1 MNIPS
6 DPLRQGI
13 EAARA
18 GRIEEARQRLEQAV
32 VDHPDELRAWAWLGE
47 VREGPAGRIDALE
60 RALALRPGGATPEVQ
75 AHLDALQQELSALQ
89 TNLQEAARLL
99 KSGAKQEAVGVLRE
113 ITLKYPGNE
122 RAWFMQSYA
131 EPVIEDRLA
140 AIDKVL
146 ALNPGNQKAMQR
158 RETLGRLAE
167 NPILLGLEYEK
178 GGDLNLAIDTF
189 YRVSMLSKSTDER
202 TEASL
207 HMEQARARLEDPT
220 WSPPSPTLTVLR
232 LAGGPVL
239 LYGLLILMQGGLN
252 PLHIAFHFY
261 VEGLLV
267 VASSFILALTTSKPR
282 HPRWLAEFGRPGEPR
297 ETLIRLALI
306 LLGIFFMFS
315 MYVLF
320 FMEAWNRLVIY
331 SATF

>member
-1 MNIPS
+1 MNIQS
-6 DPLRQGI
+6 DQLRQGI

-32 VDHPDELRAWAWLGE
+32 VDNPDELRAWAWLGE
-47 VREGPAGRIDALE
+47 VCEGPAGRIEALE
-60 RALALRPGGATPEVQ
+60 RALALRGGGATPEVQ
-75 AHLDALQQELSALQ
+75 ARLDALKEELSALQ
-89 TNLQEAARLL
+89 ASLQETARLL
-99 KSGAKQEAVGVLRE
+99 KSGAKQQAVGMLRE

-131 EPVIEDRLA
+131 EPVIEDQMA
-140 AIDKVL
+140 AIEKVL

-158 RETLGRLAE
+158 RESLGRLIE
-167 NPILLGLEYEK
+167 NPILLGLEYEN
-178 GGDLNLAIDTF
+178 GGDLNQAIATF
-189 YRVSMLSKSTDER
+189 YRVFMLSKSTDER

-207 HMEQARARLEDPT
+207 YMEQARTRLEDPA
-220 WSPPSPTLTVLR
+220 WKPPSPTLTVLR
-232 LAGGPVL
+232 LTGGPIL

-261 VEGLLV
+261 VEGVLV
-267 VASSFILALTTSKPR
+267 VVSSFILALTTSKPR
-282 HPRWLAEFGRPGEPR
+282 HPRWLAEFGRPGELR
-297 ETLIRLALI
+297 ETFIRLALI
-306 LLGIFFMFS
+306 LLGVFFMIG